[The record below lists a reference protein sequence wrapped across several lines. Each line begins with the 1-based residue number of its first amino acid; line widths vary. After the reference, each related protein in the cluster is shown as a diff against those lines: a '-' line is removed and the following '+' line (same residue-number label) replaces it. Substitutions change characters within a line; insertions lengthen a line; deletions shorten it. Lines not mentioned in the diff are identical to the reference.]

1 LSIIEKPGLSKG
13 YNRAEYLGESKPPTV
28 REQLRGVM
36 DSVLPACKDFESF
49 LAALQEAGAEV
60 KHGKQLSFKLPSA
73 KRFTRQDTLG
83 DNYSFEAI
91 LERISGKRTGLLK
104 EKPHA
109 TTNSSVA
116 PNLLIDIDAKL
127 REGKGAGFEYW
138 ARHFNLKAM
147 SQTLIFIQENGF
159 ESYEALAEAT
169 NAICSD
175 YNQRLEKIRTA
186 DKRLAEIQQL
196 QKHIK
201 VYGQTRETY
210 TKYRKSGYN
219 KDFYETCRAD
229 ITLHEAAKKY
239 FDSHGYGRDNKLPSM
254 QSLKQEYATL
264 LAEKK
269 KLYSGYKELNERRK
283 DLLAA
288 KCNAERILGIGKI
301 SSEKEMSRT
310 HQRNDSH
317 SL

>member
-1 LSIIEKPGLSKG
+1 
-13 YNRAEYLGESKPPTV
+13 
-28 REQLRGVM
+28 
-36 DSVLPACKDFESF
+36 
-49 LAALQEAGAEV
+49 
-60 KHGKQLSFKLPSA
+60 
-73 KRFTRQDTLG
+73 
-83 DNYSFEAI
+83 
-91 LERISGKRTGLLK
+91 
-104 EKPHA
+104 
-109 TTNSSVA
+109 
-116 PNLLIDIDAKL
+116 
-127 REGKGAGFEYW
+127 
-138 ARHFNLKAM
+138 M

-159 ESYEALAEAT
+159 ENYEALEKAT
-169 NAICSD
+169 NAVCSD
-175 YNQRLEKIRTA
+175 YNQRLEKIKAA

-219 KDFYETCRAD
+219 NDFYETCRAD

-239 FDSHGYGRDNKLPSM
+239 FDSLGYGRDNKLPSM
-254 QSLKQEYATL
+254 QSLKQEYGML

-283 DLLAA
+283 DLLVA
-288 KCNAERILGIGKI
+288 KGNAERILGIGKN
-301 SSEKEMSRT
+301 SSEKEISRT